1 MKPHELLQRQRRN
14 RGKAAVPPQ
23 MRARNA
29 APAPA
34 AAGGAKYPARRPSFP
49 GETREQELARLK
61 AAAVVQRPGP
71 PSGAADAALPPEP
84 AGDAIA
90 MCACPAHDGDCG
102 HVATLGAVWPMAGGM
117 QAFDLCER
125 CAREIKAD
133 PVGQLVTGLQFVALL
148 PPMHDTIPETESET
162 ETDADKPR
170 VVWRGHLFV
179 GGVCRDCGA
188 PDSSTAEDGC
198 AVQVKP

>member
-23 MRARNA
+23 MRARNS

-34 AAGGAKYPARRPSFP
+34 AAAGAKYPARRPSFP

-71 PSGAADAALPPEP
+71 PGGGTVSPAAAAPPPEP
-84 AGDAIA
+84 AEDAIT
-90 MCACPAHDGDCG
+90 MCACPAHDDGNCG
-102 HVATLGAVWPMAGGM
+102 HVATLGAVWPMAAGV
-117 QAFDLCER
+117 QAIDLCER
-125 CAREIKAD
+125 CARAIKAD

-148 PPMHDTIPETESET
+148 PPMHDALPEGDDDDGDPQGKWGPHASPEEAA
-162 ETDADKPR
+162 EKQAPPPG
-170 VVWRGHLFV
+170 VVT
-179 GGVCRDCGA
+179 
-188 PDSSTAEDGC
+188 P
-198 AVQVKP
+198 